1 MAYGPKPSAT
11 FNGYKGFYSGASI
24 TITGSSSYKF
34 LYIADTSQSYTYHLK
49 TSSFSGSYTLTL
61 QTDTSYTGLYKSM
74 QIILSNTN
82 LGSSC
87 TVGNEYASSVCYLQ
101 VPRFAARIY
110 NGSSSYS
117 TCRSDTTDLGLD
129 LVISGYTLQGFATSP
144 SSYSVSYDIATG
156 DSSCNNWMSGIDGK
170 TVYAVHYKSSS
181 SSSSTCY
188 YYRGSNSKKS
198 VSVTTT
204 TSAAYLYGEGTTY
217 GGTTSSSVRSMTTTC
232 LSDSSYS
239 LQGWSTSSSSKKV
252 SYSDA
257 ADAFADGYT
266 TIYGVYYKASSSSN
280 NTVYYYRGSSKKNSV
295 TETATTSAGYYYG
308 TGSKSGG
315 TTSYSYGT
323 INTSCL
329 GDSSYSLVGWTGSS
343 TSTTASY
350 SSAESAFAS
359 YNTIYGIYKKSAS
372 TSSSTCYYY
381 RGNSTKNSITKT
393 TTVSDAYLYGTGS
406 SSGGTSST
414 SYGTIDTSCAVSGWT
429 FIGFSSSSSTQSSSS
444 SATTLFNNGYT
455 TIYGTYSKTESMTYY
470 PENGNSSSSVSV
482 TNYLY
487 GTGSTTSNVPTE
499 PSLTRDNYTQI
510 GWATQSESSDVST
523 WAVLWNDGIR
533 TVYAIW
539 KENIKPMYVG
549 INGTPHR
556 VTSIYIGVNGV
567 PKNVTIG
574 YSSISGV
581 IKQIW

>member
-1 MAYGPKPSAT
+1 MAYSKPTSAT
-11 FNGYKGFYSGASI
+11 FNGYQGFYSGASI
-24 TITGSSSYKF
+24 TVKGSSSYPY
-34 LYIADTSQSYTYHLK
+34 LYIADTSKSYTYYLK

-61 QTDTSYTGLYKSM
+61 NTDTSYTSSYKSM

-87 TVGNEYASSVCYLQ
+87 TVGNEHSSYVYFLQ

-110 NGSSSYS
+110 NASSSYS
-117 TCRSDTTDLGLD
+117 TYRSDTHNLTIDLLKGDYGILGFTTSSTSRTATYSIED
-129 LVISGYTLQGFATSP
+129 SPDGNGWQSG
-144 SSYSVSYDIATG
+144 
-156 DSSCNNWMSGIDGK
+156 MDGK
-170 TVYAVHYKSSS
+170 TLYTIHYKAAS

-204 TSAAYLYGEGTTY
+204 TSAAYLYGKGTTY
-217 GGTTSSSVRSMTTTC
+217 GGTTSSSVGSMTTTC
-232 LSDSSYS
+232 LSNSSYS
-239 LQGWSTSSSSKKV
+239 LQGWSTSSSSKTV

-280 NTVYYYRGSSKKNSV
+280 NTVYYYRGSSTKNSV

-323 INTSCL
+323 INTSCA

-381 RGNSTKNSITKT
+381 RGNSTKNSVTKT

-523 WAVLWNDGIR
+523 WAVLWNDGTR